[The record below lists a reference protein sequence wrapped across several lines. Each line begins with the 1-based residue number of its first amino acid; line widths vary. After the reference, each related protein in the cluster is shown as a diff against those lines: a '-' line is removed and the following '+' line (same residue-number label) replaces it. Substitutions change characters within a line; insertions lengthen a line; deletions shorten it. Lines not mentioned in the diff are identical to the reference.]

1 MTRIERICQTCVIR
15 VLLTFMKEKVRYISA
30 DLLRGLVIIIMIEVH
45 VFNAFLLPE
54 LRQTSWFGVLNF
66 INGLVAPSFLFISGF
81 AFQVSSG
88 SKLDEMRKFGKAFWK
103 KIARIFQIII
113 IGYALHLPFFS
124 LSQIV
129 NETTSQLLSDFFA
142 VDVLQCIGFGLLF
155 LFLTRL
161 LIRSDKIYHY
171 FLIASIFVVMLIS
184 PFLWK
189 IDFAN
194 YIPLVIANYFNRMH
208 GSLFPLFSWVNFLLA
223 GAVFAKYFI
232 DAREKN
238 VEEKFIKLSAITG
251 FIILIFGHLFLSGLS
266 PKAIT
271 SILPN
276 PIFYLQRLGYIFV
289 LFYLCWFVDKK
300 FNIKKS
306 FVLDASRESLLVYWL
321 HLIIIFGAFWGG
333 KSLALIIEN
342 SLTVLEASLVTIVL
356 IVFIIVAAKLWGLVK
371 KKYPSYA
378 SLFVKVAVIVLV
390 IVFVIS

>member
-1 MTRIERICQTCVIR
+1 
-15 VLLTFMKEKVRYISA
+15 MKEKVRYISV

-54 LRQTSWFGVLNF
+54 LRQTGWFNVLNF
-66 INGLVAPSFLFISGF
+66 INGLVAPSFLFVSGF

-88 SKLDEMRKFGKAFWK
+88 SKLDEMRKLGKAFWK

-129 NETTSQLLSDFFA
+129 NEATTQLIESFLA

-161 LIRSDKIYHY
+161 LIKSDKTYHY
-171 FLIASIFVVMLIS
+171 FLIAVIFVVMLIS

-194 YIPLVIANYFNRMH
+194 YIPLVIANYFNKLH
-208 GSLFPLFSWVNFLLA
+208 GSLFPLFPWVNFLLA

-232 DAREKN
+232 DARERN
-238 VEEKFIKLSAITG
+238 EEEKFVRNIAIAG
-251 FIILIFGHLFLSGLS
+251 LAVLLFGHLFLSGLF
-266 PKAIT
+266 PPIFT

-276 PIFYLQRLGYIFV
+276 PIFYLQRQGYIFA
-289 LFYLCWFVDKK
+289 LFYLCWLIDKK
-300 FNIKKS
+300 YNIKKS
-306 FVLDASRESLLVYWL
+306 FVLDASRESLIVYWL
-321 HLIIIFGAFWGG
+321 HLVIIFGAFLGG
-333 KSLALIIEN
+333 KSFADKIGKTM
-342 SLTVLEASLVTIVL
+342 SAFEATGSAIVL
-356 IVFIIVAAKLWGLVK
+356 IILMIVVAKLWGWAK
-371 KKYPSYA
+371 IRYPKFA
-378 SLFVKVAVIVLV
+378 SVGVRVFAAVLILAF
-390 IVFVIS
+390 ILS